1 MASRTQYLMLLML
14 MTTRS
19 FLFLGFVA
27 VISLSLLHLF
37 APCGSATLLHLNGN
51 WSTPFGDDESPWIMG
66 QAYNLSLSH
75 DPTDAINISGN
86 VRYATREQQGNDK
99 TTTLAPSA
107 AISLNND
114 LFRFNLSGALST
126 QQQGKDPS
134 TINRN
139 WSSNISTNY
148 TNPLWPQLRLNYGE
162 SNSTIDASPTTVDS
176 DSKNFAGSIDYG
188 WRFIKLRYNYR
199 NSKNIDQIND
209 SEIQTTGHA
218 ANIYI
223 AKTILDNRL
232 ALNASYQLAIN
243 SSEAS
248 YPVSGSNPIIDL
260 IASATYAG
268 IDNTPLIGTQPIV
281 PALND
286 QDLLTATSIELP
298 GIDDHLNLVL
308 QINLQTFTRLNLF
321 FDRTL
326 ATSTQQRIHWSF
338 YTSQDNNIWVPLT
351 TVPAIDYPEE
361 INGNTRARIIFPAP
375 VTTVRY
381 IKVVVETDPGFDT
394 AFFTELRAQ
403 EEIERGGNTI
413 TSDYT
418 AENIQASINYHP
430 WQPLQLGYSFSRN
443 ISDSD
448 RSVLSTQDNHTISSH
463 LNLNRYFMLSLSLNE
478 NIDIIEG
485 LDTNRN
491 RSYGCSYQATLLNN
505 MNFSLNGTRS
515 EHFNG
520 SVKDRTADGYS
531 TSLSTVIVPDLTANL
546 SYQWNKSINHI
557 EASETKTNSYTFNL
571 MARVNPRL
579 NFSYF
584 YSRSETSTH
593 NVSILYHPSELLSF
607 TASTILTDTTK
618 SYSTA
623 LNWRVT
629 RKIQADL
636 HYLMSIDDNSTTHGS
651 RLNLSWNISSSL
663 SVRQNISWSK
673 SDTIDT
679 WAGLLS
685 ISYNF

>member
-75 DPTDAINISGN
+75 DPTAAITINGN
-86 VRYATREQQGNDK
+86 VRYATREQQGTEK

-107 AISLNND
+107 AISLSND
-114 LFRFNLSGALST
+114 LFRFNLSGSLST
-126 QQQGKDPS
+126 QQQGKNPS

-139 WSSNISTNY
+139 WNSNISTNY
-148 TNPLWPQLRLNYGE
+148 VNPLWPQLRLNYGE
-162 SNSTIDASPTTVDS
+162 SNSTIDTSPTTIDL
-176 DSKNFAGSIDYG
+176 DTKNFAGSIDYG

-199 NSKNIDQIND
+199 NSRNIDQINN

-218 ANIYI
+218 ANIYM
-223 AKTILDNRL
+223 AKTLLDNRL
-232 ALNASYQLAIN
+232 ALNASYQFAIN

-248 YPVSGSNPIIDL
+248 YPGSSSKPIIDL
-260 IASATYAG
+260 IASAAYAG
-268 IDNTPLIGTQPIV
+268 IDNTPATGTQLIA

-286 QDLLTATSIELP
+286 QNLQTATSIGLP
-298 GIDDHLNLVL
+298 GIGDHLNLVL
-308 QINLQTFTRLNLF
+308 QNNLQTFTRLNLF

-326 ATSTQQRIHWSF
+326 TTSTLQRLHWSF
-338 YTSQDNNIWVPLT
+338 YTSQDNNTWVPLT
-351 TVPAIDYPEE
+351 IIPVIDYPAES
-361 INGNTRARIIFPAP
+361 NGNTRVRIIFPIP
-375 VTTVRY
+375 ITTVRY
-381 IKVVVETDPGFDT
+381 IKVVVETDPGFNT
-394 AFFTELRAQ
+394 AFFTEFSAQ
-403 EEIERGGNTI
+403 EEIEKGKNTS

-418 AENIQASINYHP
+418 TENIQASINYNP

-443 ISDSD
+443 IADSD

-491 RSYGCSYQATLLNN
+491 RSYACSYQATLLDN

-515 EHFNG
+515 DHFNG
-520 SVKDRTADGYS
+520 GKKDRTADSLS

-546 SYQWNKSINHI
+546 SYQWSKSINFVD
-557 EASETKTNSYTFNL
+557 ASEARTNSYTFNL

-584 YSRSETSTH
+584 YSHSETSTH

-607 TASTILTDTTK
+607 TASTILTNTTK

-623 LNWRVT
+623 LNWRLT

-636 HYLMSIDDNSTTHGS
+636 NYLISINNDDTSHGS
-651 RLNLSWNISSSL
+651 RLNLSWNISSFL
-663 SVRQNISWSK
+663 SVRQNIAWSK
-673 SDTIDT
+673 NDTTDSWT
-679 WAGLLS
+679 GLLS